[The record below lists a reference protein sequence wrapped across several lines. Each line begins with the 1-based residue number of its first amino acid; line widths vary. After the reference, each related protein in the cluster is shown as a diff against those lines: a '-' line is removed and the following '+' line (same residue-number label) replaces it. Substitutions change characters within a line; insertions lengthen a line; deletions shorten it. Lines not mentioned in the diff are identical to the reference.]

1 MTNVDPYKEE
11 PFTYAPSDLSK
22 RNYVNQTKTG
32 AVHINYE
39 ERDISKARNQS
50 ISIGKQMLPLINTT
64 LIDQILQSTIKQE
77 NEFTL
82 VQDMMQ
88 LKGAY
93 PRWIGSVNMT
103 RKIPETGELK
113 SIVTVV
119 NIGDQDRELKLNIA
133 QGFPQLP
140 LADDEIFI
148 PESFHEYF
156 EFNQTVK

>member
-77 NEFTL
+77 NEL
-82 VQDMMQ
+82 LDELQAKIKDLSENKEKWR
-88 LKGAY
+88 LKAEHY
-93 PRWIGSVNMT
+93 QR
-103 RKIPETGELK
+103 RAEELR
-113 SIVTVV
+113 VAV
-119 NIGDQDRELKLNIA
+119 
-133 QGFPQLP
+133 
-140 LADDEIFI
+140 
-148 PESFHEYF
+148 Y
-156 EFNQTVK
+156 